1 MKSEFWEAVEKLRRF
16 REALETLRRGL
27 KLETLRRELKDELE
41 PLVGGMVLSEKPDD
55 IVRNNWHRLLHKFE
69 ELIQRKKNRVERI
82 LNEIQQKL
90 GDIKLKDIEKSLE
103 WVKRELENI
112 EESLERIRRKKREL
126 KEELRRSMK
135 KEELFIIWRPKL
147 KIRIGEQVIEI
158 PLVRS
163 EYVAEEIKKLE
174 AEEEELELKREKL
187 LGFLELEKIPKELE
201 KIKEELEKIKFIE
214 AQSDEDKIREFIKDL
229 IREMRREKV
238 ISYKPKLQESPE
250 YWNNL

>member
-1 MKSEFWEAVEKLRRF
+1 MEGEFRDAVEKLRRF

-27 KLETLRRELKDELE
+27 ELETLRHELKDELE

-55 IVRNNWHRLLHKFE
+55 IVRNNWDILLHKFE
-69 ELIQRKKNRVERI
+69 ELIQRKKNKVEGI

-112 EESLERIRRKKREL
+112 EKSLKRIRSRKREL
-126 KEELRRSMK
+126 KEKYERSK
-135 KEELFIIWRPKL
+135 ITFIIRWW
-147 KIRIGEQVIEI
+147 
-158 PLVRS
+158 S
-163 EYVAEEIKKLE
+163 EYLAEEIRKLE
-174 AEEEELELKREKL
+174 VEEERLELSREEL
-187 LGFLELEKIPKELE
+187 LGFLELEKIPKELD
-201 KIKEELEKIKFIE
+201 KIKKELEKIKFIE
-214 AQSDEDKIREFIKDL
+214 AQSDRNKREFIKDI

-238 ISYKPKLQESPE
+238 LSYKPKLQESPE

>member
-55 IVRNNWHRLLHKFE
+55 IVRNNWDILLHKFE
-69 ELIQRKKNRVERI
+69 ELIQRKKNRVEGI

-135 KEELFIIWRPKL
+135 KD
-147 KIRIGEQVIEI
+147 
-158 PLVRS
+158 LVRS
-163 EYVAEEIKKLE
+163 EYIAKKIKKLE
-174 AEEEELELKREKL
+174 AEKEKLELRREEL

-214 AQSDEDKIREFIKDL
+214 AQSDEDKIREFIKL

>member
-1 MKSEFWEAVEKLRRF
+1 MEGEFWEAVEKLRRF

-27 KLETLRRELKDELE
+27 ELETLRRELKDELE
-41 PLVGGMVLSEKPDD
+41 PLVGDMILSEKPDD
-55 IVRNNWHRLLHKFE
+55 IVIINRQILLHKFE

-135 KEELFIIWRPKL
+135 KD
-147 KIRIGEQVIEI
+147 
-158 PLVRS
+158 LVRS
-163 EYVAEEIKKLE
+163 EYIAKKIKKLE
-174 AEEEELELKREKL
+174 AEKEKLELRREEL

>member
-1 MKSEFWEAVEKLRRF
+1 MESEFRDAVEKLRRF

-27 KLETLRRELKDELE
+27 ELETLRRELKDELE
-41 PLVGGMVLSEKPDD
+41 PLVGGMILSEKPDD
-55 IVRNNWHRLLHKFE
+55 IVIINRQILLHKFE
-69 ELIQRKKNRVERI
+69 ELIQRKKNRVEGI

-112 EESLERIRRKKREL
+112 EKSLKLIRRRKREL
-126 KEELRRSMK
+126 KEKYERSK
-135 KEELFIIWRPKL
+135 ITFIIRWWF
-147 KIRIGEQVIEI
+147 
-158 PLVRS
+158 
-163 EYVAEEIKKLE
+163 EYLAEEIRKLE
-174 AEEEELELKREKL
+174 VEEERLELSREEL

-201 KIKEELEKIKFIE
+201 KIKKELEKIKFIE
-214 AQSDEDKIREFIKDL
+214 AQSDEDKIREFIKL

-250 YWNNL
+250 HWNNLWS